1 MPMLRPPC
9 SFLVFYSKI
18 ARVEEI
24 SLAIFRYEHG
34 KSQDNDKKS
43 PDMPW
48 SNLSD
53 FTQKDSRSD
62 NSKYCIT
69 GTPSSFATKGFCQT
83 KHAKY
88 RQQSRQSDQFTR
100 DTPLWEKIAVGGG
113 RNVKGQRYT
122 LSDETSG
129 EFVNYAEIWG
139 QNLYLKAVGKFND
152 KGSVSSSIGP
162 YAESSNNPF
171 EFLAPLVANLRG
183 KEQLKPTPYDY
194 EAIVTGASFV
204 LFQKYS
210 FDVAIAGKGVVRVLY
225 ADPNLRIFLSPTDTN
240 VTTGGGDWESAGLI
254 VVQVRFDLVYS
265 DWNDRLLGV

>member
-1 MPMLRPPC
+1 MIRNHQTCLGATSLISPRKIPDQTTQNTASRELLRLLQQKASVKPNTQ
-9 SFLVFYSKI
+9 STDSSLDNQINSLVRTLIASK
-18 ARVEEI
+18 
-24 SLAIFRYEHG
+24 STF
-34 KSQDNDKKS
+34 D
-43 PDMPW
+43 P
-48 SNLSD
+48 
-53 FTQKDSRSD
+53 TQCL
-62 NSKYCIT
+62 NGPLY
-69 GTPSSFATKGFCQT
+69 ATIHFIG
-83 KHAKY
+83 
-88 RQQSRQSDQFTR
+88 